1 MRISFCREVRTYYFL
16 RPFWLGGNKIIILP
30 GKAMRR
36 DKPEL
41 KINEN
46 SVRSENLI

>member
-1 MRISFCREVRTYYFL
+1 MSRSAYLLLFEAILV
-16 RPFWLGGNKIIILP
+16 GGNKIIILP

-41 KINEN
+41 KINDN